1 MNRLFNLSKKLLPK
15 ISETEMIALRSG
27 TVSLDRNIMANT
39 VNKFNFKSLDNKINY
54 EYLNNEVPK
63 LYQTVD
69 YDPVFMNGKFNDNLR
84 KELKNVKAFSYII
97 DEKYGGL
104 RHSVETQSRILVKLA
119 SKSPSLGVTVMV
131 PNSLGPGELLQ
142 HYGTEE
148 QKEKYLPKLVTS
160 DYIPCFG
167 LTGPHNGSDAAG
179 KIDNGKVIIKDG
191 KRYIKVSVNKRY
203 ITLAP
208 IANLVGLAFNLED
221 PDNLLEK
228 GKTGIT
234 VALLEKDHPGL
245 KLETYHNPLDAGF
258 PNGTVKG
265 DLLIE
270 LDRIIG
276 GEEKCGQGWKMLM
289 ECLAAG
295 RAISLPSS
303 GLASSWVSTYGVVG
317 YANIR
322 KQFNIP
328 LSKMQGVQEKLAEM
342 TYNSLLI
349 DSALRLSNAI
359 LDSGEK
365 PSVLSAIMKQQ
376 CTERARKVL
385 DGGMDIYAGSGIC
398 DGQNNFISKFYK
410 SAPIGI
416 TVEGSNTLT
425 RSLIIFGQ
433 GLNKSHPYI
442 GDIVTNIQ
450 EDNKNDFSKN
460 MKAMISHTIG
470 SYFSSLFTLTSFK
483 GNQNELLKKLNSNF
497 ANMVNVVSLMG
508 GQLKK
513 EQIIS
518 GHMADIF
525 SNLYLGHALNYSFER
540 NNLDPKLKEI
550 CLKMLNNETLES
562 IEIIKN
568 NLPLHLRLL
577 LKGHINTNKVNI
589 SSSEIEK
596 LALASWSDKKLNK
609 YIEDQIV
616 IEDNTI
622 LSDIREC
629 NLNPNEDLID
639 KIVQVGEYEIKK

>member
-1 MNRLFNLSKKLLPK
+1 MNRLFKLSKKLLPK

-39 VNKFNFKSLDNKINY
+39 VNKFNFNQLDNKINQD
-54 EYLNNEVPK
+54 YLDNKVPK
-63 LYQTVD
+63 LYQAVGSE
-69 YDPVFMNGKFNDNLR
+69 PVFVNGQFNEKLR

-97 DEKYGGL
+97 DEKYGGV
-104 RHSVETQSRILVKLA
+104 RHSVETQSRILVKIA

-179 KIDNGKVIIKDG
+179 KIDTGKVIMKDG
-191 KRYIKVSVNKRY
+191 KRYIQVSVNKRY

-221 PDNLLEK
+221 PDGLLEK
-228 GKTGIT
+228 GKPGIT
-234 VALLEKDHPGL
+234 VALLEGDHPGL

-270 LDRIIG
+270 LDKIIG
-276 GEEKCGQGWKMLM
+276 GEERCGQGWKMLM

-303 GLASSWVSTYGVVG
+303 ALASSWVSTYGVVG
-317 YANIR
+317 YANVR
-322 KQFNIP
+322 EQFNIP
-328 LSKMQGVQEKLAEM
+328 LSKMQGVQEKLADM

-398 DGQNNFISKFYK
+398 DGKNNFISKFYK

-433 GLNKSHPYI
+433 GLNKSHPFI
-442 GDIVTNIQ
+442 GNIVTNIQ
-450 EDNKNDFSKN
+450 EDNKNEFSKN
-460 MKAMISHTIG
+460 MSGMINHTLG
-470 SYFSSLFTLTSFK
+470 SYFNSLFTLTTFK
-483 GNQNELLKKLNSNF
+483 GNQDKLLGKLNNSF
-497 ANMVNVVSLMG
+497 TNMVNVVSLMG

-525 SNLYLGHALNYSFER
+525 SNLYLGYALNYSFER

-550 CLKMLNNETLES
+550 CLKILNNETLES
-562 IEIIKN
+562 MEIVKN
-568 NLPLHLRLL
+568 NLPFHLRVL
-577 LKGHINTNKVNI
+577 LKGHINTSKVNI
-589 SSSEIEK
+589 TSQEIEK
-596 LALASWSDKKLNK
+596 LALASWKDKELNK

-616 IEDNTI
+616 IETNTI
-622 LSDIREC
+622 LSNIKEC
-629 NLNPNEDLID
+629 NNNPTEELVDD
-639 KIVQVGEYEIKK
+639 IVQVGEYKM

>member
-1 MNRLFNLSKKLLPK
+1 MKAIFNLSKKLLPK

-27 TVSLDRNIMANT
+27 TVSLDRNIMADT
-39 VNKFNFKSLDNKINY
+39 VKSFDFKNLKNELDTDYFENQ
-54 EYLNNEVPK
+54 VPK
-63 LYQTVD
+63 LYRAAGTE
-69 YDPVFMNGKFNDNLR
+69 PVFKDGKFNQNLR
-84 KELKNVKAFSYII
+84 NELINTKAFSYII
-97 DEKYGGL
+97 EKEFGGL
-104 RHSVETQSRILVKLA
+104 MHSVETQSRILVKLA
-119 SKSPSLGVTVMV
+119 SMNPSLGVTVMV

-148 QKEKYLPKLVTS
+148 QRKKYLPKLVTS
-160 DYIPCFG
+160 EYIPCFG

-179 KIDNGKVIIKDG
+179 KIDKGKLILKDG
-191 KRYIKVSVNKRY
+191 KKYIQVSVNKRY

-208 IANLVGLAFNLED
+208 ISNLVGLAFNLED
-221 PDNLLEK
+221 PDNLLEN
-228 GKTGIT
+228 GKEGIT

-270 LDRIIG
+270 LESIIG
-276 GEEKCGQGWKMLM
+276 GEDKCGQGWKMLM

-303 GLASSWVSTYGVVG
+303 ALASSWVSTYGVTG
-317 YANIR
+317 YANVR
-322 KQFNIP
+322 EQFGIP
-328 LSKMQGVQEKLAEM
+328 LSKMQGVQEKLADM
-342 TYNSLLI
+342 TYNTILI

-398 DGQNNFISKFYK
+398 MGENNFIAKFYK

-450 EDNKNDFSKN
+450 EDDMVSFSKN
-460 MKAMISHTIG
+460 IKAMMSHTLKC
-470 SYFSSLFTLTSFK
+470 YFNSLTTLTLK
-483 GNQNELLKKLNSNF
+483 NDQEKLLDKLNIKF
-497 ANMVNVVSLMG
+497 ANLVNIVALMG

-518 GHMADIF
+518 GKMADIF
-525 SNLYLGHALNYSFER
+525 SNLYLGHALNYSFKI
-540 NNLDPKLKEI
+540 NNFDPKIKEI
-550 CLKMLNNETLES
+550 CLKMLNNEILDS
-562 IEIIKN
+562 IDYVHK
-568 NLPLHLRLL
+568 NLPLHLKLL
-577 LKGHINTNKVNI
+577 TFGHVNTSRMNI
-589 SSSEIEK
+589 SSKEIEFLSNVVWK
-596 LALASWSDKKLNK
+596 DKKFNK
-609 YIEDQIV
+609 YIEEQIV
-616 IEDNTI
+616 VENDI
-622 LSDIREC
+622 LEKIKEC
-629 NLNPNEDLID
+629 NNNPSFELID
-639 KIVQVGEYEIKK
+639 DIVQVGEYKI

>member
-1 MNRLFNLSKKLLPK
+1 MNRVFNVAKRLLPK

-27 TVSLDRNIMANT
+27 TVSLDRNIMANN
-39 VNKFNFKSLDNKINY
+39 VNHFNFKNLKNEL
-54 EYLNNEVPK
+54 EYDYFNNELPK
-63 LYQTVD
+63 LYNAAGKG
-69 YDPVFMNGKFNDNLR
+69 PVFKDGVFNDKLKDMI
-84 KELKNVKAFSYII
+84 KETKAFSYII
-97 DEKYGGL
+97 DPKYEGMKL
-104 RHSVETQSRILVKLA
+104 SVETQSRILVKLA
-119 SKSPSLGVTVMV
+119 SHNPSLGVTVMV

-148 QKEKYLPKLVTS
+148 QKDKYLPGLANG

-179 KIDNGKVIIKDG
+179 KIDTGKVVMRGGKKIIQVK
-191 KRYIKVSVNKRY
+191 VNKRY

-208 IANLVGLAFNLED
+208 ISNLVGLAFNLED
-221 PDNLLEK
+221 PDGLLDN
-228 GKTGIT
+228 GTTGIT
-234 VALLEKDHPGL
+234 VALLEKSHPGL

-265 DLLIE
+265 ELEIE
-270 LDRIIG
+270 LDQIIG
-276 GEEKCGQGWKMLM
+276 GEENCGHGWKMLM

-303 GLASSWVSTYGVVG
+303 ALASSWVSTYGVTG

-328 LSKMQGVQEKLAEM
+328 LSKMQGVQEKLANM

-385 DGGMDIYAGSGIC
+385 DGGMDVYAGSGIC
-398 DGQNNFISKFYK
+398 LGDNNFMAKFYRA
-410 SAPIGI
+410 APVGI

-450 EDNKNDFSKN
+450 EDNKSEFSKN
-460 MKAMISHTIG
+460 FNAMIKHTMKC
-470 SYFSSLFTLTSFK
+470 YFNSLFTFTSFK
-483 GNQNELLKKLNSNF
+483 NNQENLLKKLNCNF
-497 ANMVNVVSLMG
+497 ANMTNIVSLMG

-513 EQIIS
+513 EQSIS
-518 GHMADIF
+518 GDMADIF
-525 SNLYLGHALNYSFER
+525 SNIYLGHALNYSFER
-540 NNLDPKLKEI
+540 NNIDPKIKNI
-550 CLKMLNNETLES
+550 CLKMLNNETLDS
-562 IEIIKN
+562 INKVKTS
-568 NLPLHLRLL
+568 LPFHLRLL
-577 LKGHINTNKVNI
+577 LLGHTNTNKVHI
-589 SSSEIEK
+589 SSEEIDI
-596 LALASWSDKKLNK
+596 LANAVWNDKNFNK
-609 YIEDQIV
+609 YIEEQIV
-616 IEDNTI
+616 VEDNDI
-622 LSDIREC
+622 LGKIKSCNENFSDE
-629 NLNPNEDLID
+629 LVDE
-639 KIVQVGEYEIKK
+639 IVQVGEYKM